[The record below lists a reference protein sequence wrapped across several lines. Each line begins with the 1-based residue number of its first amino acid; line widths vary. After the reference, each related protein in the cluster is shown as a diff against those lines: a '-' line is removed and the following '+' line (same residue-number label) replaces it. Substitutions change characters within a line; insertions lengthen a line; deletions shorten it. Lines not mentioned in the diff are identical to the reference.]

1 MQAMGGGSFGSSLTP
16 PPPPMFLL
24 ATKLS
29 FLVNKGL
36 NYVKLRPPSLYL
48 LSKPAA
54 VLY

>member
-1 MQAMGGGSFGSSLTP
+1 MQAMGGGSFGSSLT
-16 PPPPMFLL
+16 PPPMFLL